1 MKNVNFWKGSE
12 KTKTKDPK
20 TNENYRPCFMKR
32 MNNDNNICGSCTM
45 RKPAKRSFDVCQLK
59 VVFLEFDRQ
68 FFSRLIA
75 IIIISIMNAAN
86 CGVHTMS
93 NFSTCK
99 FTRYLAFN
107 TIESNPLVSVCVCV
121 PHRLWNLMKC
131 KQRLVQHPNVN
142 WSAFI
147 SNQFL

>member
-1 MKNVNFWKGSE
+1 MWTFE
-12 KTKTKDPK
+12 KEAKKKQQLKPKIQKQTKISV
-20 TNENYRPCFMKR
+20 RVLMKR
-32 MNNDNNICGSCTM
+32 MNNDNNICGRCTM
-45 RKPAKRSFDVCQLK
+45 RTPAKRSFDVCQLK

-75 IIIISIMNAAN
+75 IIIICDYECRKL

-99 FTRYLAFN
+99 FTRYLALN
-107 TIESNPLVSVCVCV
+107 TIESNPLVCRV